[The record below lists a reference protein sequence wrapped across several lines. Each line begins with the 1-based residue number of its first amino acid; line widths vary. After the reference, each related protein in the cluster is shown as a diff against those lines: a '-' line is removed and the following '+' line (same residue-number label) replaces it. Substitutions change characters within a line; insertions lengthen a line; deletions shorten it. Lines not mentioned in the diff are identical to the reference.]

1 METVAAF
8 GGLLLVHAED
18 PDALADCPEDS
29 TDYRDFLRT
38 RPDSSELS
46 AVRAVIAGSRRTGC
60 RVHVVHLST
69 AGALPAFAGAHAEGV
84 PVTVET
90 CPHYLTF
97 AAEEI
102 PAGATPFKCCPPIRE
117 AGNRERLWEGLAA
130 GTICCVVSDHS
141 PCPADLKRMDT
152 GRFAQAW
159 GGISSL
165 QVGLPAVWTQARDRG
180 HGLADVARWM
190 ASGPARRAGLT
201 RKGEIA
207 VGKDADFCVFAPDA
221 ALVVDPE
228 RLHSRNKVTPYAGRT
243 LVGTVR
249 ETWLAGRRIDVAGP
263 PHGRLLYRGE
273 HG

>member
-1 METVAAF
+1 
-8 GGLLLVHAED
+8 
-18 PDALADCPEDS
+18 
-29 TDYRDFLRT
+29 
-38 RPDSSELS
+38 
-46 AVRAVIAGSRRTGC
+46 
-60 RVHVVHLST
+60 
-69 AGALPAFAGAHAEGV
+69 
-84 PVTVET
+84 
-90 CPHYLTF
+90 
-97 AAEEI
+97 
-102 PAGATPFKCCPPIRE
+102 
-117 AGNRERLWEGLAA
+117 
-130 GTICCVVSDHS
+130 
-141 PCPADLKRMDT
+141 MDT